1 MYSVTKRISMTKQ
14 PRGGYI
20 NKKEL
25 TITQLIASG
34 AKGVGVRS
42 GAERE
47 RSRRNAGGVKRLAR
61 SGDLPEGGS
70 PS

>member
-1 MYSVTKRISMTKQ
+1 MIKQ

-34 AKGVGVRS
+34 AKGVGVRQCRGRS

-47 RSRRNAGGVKRLAR
+47 RSRRNAGGVKRLAQ
-61 SGDLPEGGS
+61 SGDFPEGGS